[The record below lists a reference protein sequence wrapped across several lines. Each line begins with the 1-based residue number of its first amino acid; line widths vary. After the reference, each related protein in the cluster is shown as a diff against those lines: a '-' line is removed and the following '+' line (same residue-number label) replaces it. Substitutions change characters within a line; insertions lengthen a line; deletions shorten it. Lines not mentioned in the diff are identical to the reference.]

1 LQVQSLSGA
10 PKFKDD
16 TMIVTYLPWL
26 MSAMTIWMTLLAGNN
41 HPRAWAVGLINQVFW
56 VTWIIASET
65 WGLIPMSI
73 ELGIVYARNHFKWN
87 PK

>member
-1 LQVQSLSGA
+1 
-10 PKFKDD
+10 
-16 TMIVTYLPWL
+16 MIVTYLPWL

-41 HPRAWAVGLINQVFW
+41 NKHAWAVGLVNQIFW

-73 ELGIVYARNHFKWN
+73 ALGIVYARNHFKWN
-87 PK
+87 PQQTANKNG